1 MVKGRMPFLW
11 DLAQVSRVSDLNARN
26 EKAVKGIT
34 FY

>member
-11 DLAQVSRVSDLNARN
+11 DLAQVSRASGLNTRN